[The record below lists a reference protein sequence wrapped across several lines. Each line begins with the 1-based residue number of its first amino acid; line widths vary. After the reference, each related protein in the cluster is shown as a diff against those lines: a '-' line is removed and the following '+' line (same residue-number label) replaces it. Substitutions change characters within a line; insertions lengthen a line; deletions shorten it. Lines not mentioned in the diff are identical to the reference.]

1 MPMLESIEKI
11 RLLRVSK
18 GFYACVKRHM
28 EWHKVKLSKEHEGY
42 WHFVQ
47 QHYNSTMLMKNF
59 LLDRFQ
65 LLLKQGLNKNHLR
78 KYTVSEEMLSIFVYY
93 LCTKNRRYLQRIM
106 HTVIPHLDPVSRRA
120 FRRTWLRTERYL
132 LKERPIK
139 GAGQLTEN
147 TMSKVV
153 RKSISSAS
161 NDTVVQCPLNAE
173 EPVVVELTETNLLK
187 HNKRKSSTRVV
198 NSPKRYKPDLTKL
211 KDDLSASEVGS
222 DEVPVEERS
231 VDSRS
236 IGSLKDF
243 IVDDEDSGDESESI
257 SEKSF
262 SSRETEDSQSFHS
275 SALTDSESI

>member
-1 MPMLESIEKI
+1 
-11 RLLRVSK
+11 
-18 GFYACVKRHM
+18 
-28 EWHKVKLSKEHEGY
+28 
-42 WHFVQ
+42 
-47 QHYNSTMLMKNF
+47 MLMKNF

>member
-1 MPMLESIEKI
+1 MMPMLESIEKI

-42 WHFVQ
+42 WYYVQ
-47 QHYNSTMLMKNF
+47 KHYNSTMLMKKF

-65 LLLKQGLNKNHLR
+65 LLLKQGLHKNNLR

-139 GAGQLTEN
+139 GATQLTKN
-147 TMSKVV
+147 RMSKLVT
-153 RKSISSAS
+153 KSISSAS
-161 NDTVVQCPLNAE
+161 NDTVKCPLDA
-173 EPVVVELTETNLLK
+173 EPVVIELTEDNLK
-187 HNKRKSSTRVV
+187 EHNKRKISHRIV
-198 NSPKRYKPDLTKL
+198 NSPKRYKPDLTAL
-211 KDDLSASEVGS
+211 KDDISASEVGS

-236 IGSLKDF
+236 SGSLRDF
-243 IVDDEDSGDESESI
+243 VVENEDTEDEDGASV

-275 SALTDSESI
+275 SALTDSEEI